1 MQKRIQSFF
10 LNIKN
15 KQASQQNTVAREMV
29 TYSHAKNIGLLFR
42 GEENEYQAFNL
53 LVKRLTN
60 EGKQVK
66 ALTYFEQMQSTG
78 YDFNFDYFTKE
89 QISATGTIKS
99 EKVSRF
105 IENRFDYLFCILRQS
120 FLPFDYIL
128 LQSKARYRI
137 GLSGEEKP
145 ECFEFMMKP
154 QPEQLLSEAI
164 DQLLQYTRALTLQE
178 GYAGKIKKQSGR
190 SE

>member
-15 KQASQQNTVAREMV
+15 KQASQQNTVAREMME
-29 TYSHAKNIGLLFR
+29 YSQAKNIGLLFR
-42 GEENEYQAFNL
+42 GEENEYQVFNQ

-60 EGKQVK
+60 EGKHIK

-89 QISATGTIKS
+89 QISATGNIKS
-99 EKVSRF
+99 DKVSRF
-105 IENRFDYLFCILRQS
+105 MENRFDYLFCILRQP

-137 GLSGEEKP
+137 GLSQEEKP

-164 DQLLQYTRALTLQE
+164 DQLLQYTQALTLQE
-178 GYAGKIKKQSGR
+178 GYAGKIKKQGGR
-190 SE
+190 A

>member
-29 TYSHAKNIGLLFR
+29 EYSQAKNIGLLFR
-42 GEENEYQAFNL
+42 GEENEYPVFNQ

-66 ALTYFEQMQSTG
+66 ALTYFEQMQSSG

-89 QISATGTIKS
+89 QISATGNIKS

-105 IENRFDYLFCILRQS
+105 MENRFDYLFCILRQ
-120 FLPFDYIL
+120 PF
-128 LQSKARYRI
+128 
-137 GLSGEEKP
+137 
-145 ECFEFMMKP
+145 
-154 QPEQLLSEAI
+154 
-164 DQLLQYTRALTLQE
+164 
-178 GYAGKIKKQSGR
+178 
-190 SE
+190 

>member
-1 MQKRIQSFF
+1 M
-10 LNIKN
+10 
-15 KQASQQNTVAREMV
+15 QASRQNTVSREMME
-29 TYSHAKNIGLLFR
+29 YSQAKNIGLLFT
-42 GEENEYQAFNL
+42 GEENDYQVFNQ
-53 LVKRLTN
+53 LVKRLGN

-66 ALTYFEQMQSTG
+66 ALTYFEQMQSSG

-89 QISATGTIKS
+89 QISATGNIKS

-137 GLSGEEKP
+137 GLSQEEKP

-154 QPEQLLSEAI
+154 QPEQSLSEAI
-164 DQLLQYTRALTLQE
+164 DQLLQYTQALTLQE
-178 GYAGKIKKQSGR
+178 GYAGKTKKQGGR